1 MTTPLLF
8 PGFDGLMTLSRRE
21 GVDIRPT
28 LLRVL
33 TDLYVQADAHSADE
47 ERQFIELTSRLI
59 EEVDD
64 ATRAAVRARLA
75 IYPGTPVEVLR
86 RLGLRRSSP
95 DQVVPVA
102 PEIPAPPPVEAASAE
117 QPRMSS
123 NLSMQPNDAAE
134 ISDMF
139 FRANANERALIL
151 HNFLQ
156 TPLKAS
162 ARIPAQRAARAI
174 ETLEMAAFA
183 ADIENF
189 TLELGEALI
198 LPARVTAQ
206 VVNDPGGEPLACA
219 AKALD
224 MPGPVFQRVAQQV
237 LEYLHTPHDVELPP
251 NRQVLLARRQVK
263 EDDLEDSSPDH
274 LGEPLPLGTDDS
286 LASAP
291 RAPAPTSPAN
301 VIVPASMRERE
312 GQPVSEPKPAPPS
325 EGAPIAAAIQNAPRL
340 RESGTVVLEVEQG
353 GIVVP
358 SFLGKNVR
366 VAIEVAADSGL
377 DLDVVG
383 SGMAKEQDPLAGAH
397 VAAGSR
403 IRVRFGR

>member
-102 PEIPAPPPVEAASAE
+102 PEIPAPPPVEAASAA
-117 QPRMSS
+117 PSLMSS

-189 TLELGEALI
+189 TLELGETLI

-224 MPGPVFQRVAQQV
+224 MPSPVFQRVLLFLNPELGASVNYVYRLSRLYDRLSERSALIMLAAWRGSTMAVTRAKYRPV
-237 LEYLHTPHDVELPP
+237 LYDDERH
-251 NRQVLLARRQVK
+251 RAR
-263 EDDLEDSSPDH
+263 
-274 LGEPLPLGTDDS
+274 
-286 LASAP
+286 SAP
-291 RAPAPTSPAN
+291 AQTRPA
-301 VIVPASMRERE
+301 V
-312 GQPVSEPKPAPPS
+312 QPGT
-325 EGAPIAAAIQNAPRL
+325 GA
-340 RESGTVVLEVEQG
+340 VVRTGSQ
-353 GIVVP
+353 
-358 SFLGKNVR
+358 
-366 VAIEVAADSGL
+366 
-377 DLDVVG
+377 G
-383 SGMAKEQDPLAGAH
+383 SG
-397 VAAGSR
+397 S
-403 IRVRFGR
+403 